1 MNRDCEFEASF
12 GISGDAFAADRDRQR
27 REEDASAEGSRSGGV
42 AREGIVK
49 WFRSD
54 KGYGFIALIG
64 GQGDAFLHL
73 KALRAFGRETAAP
86 GAKVSVVVDEGPRG
100 MQVTQVV
107 DIDEACVAPT
117 AGSFSSTPRA
127 YRRADRDVSSAIDLT
142 GRVKWFD
149 GIRGFGF
156 VASDD
161 FGRDVFVHCS
171 VLGPAGVSRL
181 DEGQTVR
188 MRVIETPKGREAI
201 EISL

>member
-1 MNRDCEFEASF
+1 MNRECEFEAPF
-12 GISGDAFAADRDRQR
+12 GTSGDAFAVDRQR
-27 REEDASAEGSRSGGV
+27 REEGASVEGARSNSSV
-42 AREGIVK
+42 REGVLK

-54 KGYGFIALIG
+54 KGYGFIALTG

-86 GAKVSVVVDEGPRG
+86 GAKLSVVVNEGPRG
-100 MQVTQVV
+100 MQVTRVV
-107 DIDEACVAPT
+107 DIDEARAAKT
-117 AGSFSSTPRA
+117 ASSFSSGGHDC
-127 YRRADRDVSSAIDLT
+127 RRANRDLSSAIDLT

-149 GIRGFGF
+149 GVRGFGF

-181 DEGQTVR
+181 DEGQTVT